1 MLNYIIILIVVVM
14 IYISYRFYNKESYIP
29 IILPYQEKPN
39 YGSFYNPLI
48 REKRQF
54 NLGDKVFF
62 YDDKYYIVGIEY
74 NNVYGS
80 WVALHLSKTMNDM
93 MYKDR
98 GLVVDS
104 REVKRVM
111 RID

>member
-1 MLNYIIILIVVVM
+1 MVLNYVIIILVVLF
-14 IYISYRFYNKESYIP
+14 IYIGYKFYDKESYIP

-48 REKRQF
+48 QEKRQF

-62 YDDKYYIVGIEY
+62 YGDKYYIVGMY
-74 NNVYGS
+74 DNHKS
-80 WVALHLSKTMNDM
+80 WILLRLSKTMNDM
-93 MYKDR
+93 MHKDH

-104 REVKRVM
+104 REVKQVV